1 MSEKHKYGDT
11 LNLPRTAFPMRGQLA
26 RREPEI
32 LARWQKSRLY
42 DRLREKCRG
51 RPRFLLHEGPP
62 YANGDPHIGHAV
74 NKILKDFVV
83 RGKTMAGFDAPYR
96 PGWDC
101 HGLPIEHQ
109 VEKTGFRRDDPAA
122 FRRRCRAFAEEQ
134 IAKQRESFIRMGA
147 LSDWAN
153 PYRTM
158 DFEIEAGIVRA
169 FGAMFSRGFVKRA
182 RKPVLWCA
190 DCASALAEAEIE
202 YEQRVSRAVDAMF
215 AARDEAACQRAFG
228 LPPDAEGAPIFAV
241 AWTTTAWTLPANRA
255 LCVRGDFD
263 YALVETPR
271 GRLIVA
277 ADLAA
282 SCFARWG
289 IDPAAARVVASARGE
304 ALAGLS
310 FSHPFL
316 ARAAPV
322 LCADHVTLE
331 AGTGIVHTA
340 PAHGEDDFRIGAAN
354 GLPVDCPVDEK
365 GRFVADAPV
374 CAGVSVWEAIPA
386 VVDLLRQKNALL
398 AVEDYRHN
406 YPVCWRHKSPVIF
419 RAAWQWF
426 VAMDEAPPGLA
437 PLRETALAAI
447 EETEFYPAWGR
458 ARFAAM
464 VRSRPDWCLSRQR
477 HWNVPIPFFLHRQ
490 SGAPHPQSLDIL
502 ERVAAKIEGEGIEA
516 WHRADAAEWL
526 GGDAADYEK
535 TVDALDVWFD
545 SGVTHSTVMGWRGDD
560 ETRPDMYLEGADQ
573 HRGWFQSSLLTGCA
587 MHGRAPYR
595 RILTHGFVV
604 AGDGRKM
611 SKSLGNAM
619 PPNELIDEYGA
630 DIVRLWVGS
639 TDYGGEISLSP
650 EVLKG
655 VVDSYRRIRNTFRFL
670 LGNLSDFDPR
680 VDSLP
685 IDEWLEIDRF
695 ALATAKK
702 WRRRVCEEH
711 YPRHDYRAVTSAL
724 RDYCAIDL
732 GGFYLDVLKDRLY
745 TCPRE
750 SRPRR
755 AAQTALFAIARMLF
769 KVAAPVLCFT
779 AEEAWAALR
788 ADSESNSESS
798 AANDDAEDDSVFFHT
813 WEKPLATAA
822 DSEALVARWE
832 RVLIARARAWA
843 AIEAA
848 RQAGVVGSS
857 LEAELT
863 IRAAG
868 DDYDALAAGGDELRY
883 VFIVSK
889 TRLEK
894 SAGGEIECEIQKSAA
909 PKCARCWHHCPSA
922 GEAESG
928 DLCARCRAAVGGDAG
943 RRVFA

>member
-1 MSEKHKYGDT
+1 
-11 LNLPRTAFPMRGQLA
+11 
-26 RREPEI
+26 
-32 LARWQKSRLY
+32 
-42 DRLREKCRG
+42 
-51 RPRFLLHEGPP
+51 
-62 YANGDPHIGHAV
+62 
-74 NKILKDFVV
+74 
-83 RGKTMAGFDAPYR
+83 
-96 PGWDC
+96 
-101 HGLPIEHQ
+101 
-109 VEKTGFRRDDPAA
+109 
-122 FRRRCRAFAEEQ
+122 
-134 IAKQRESFIRMGA
+134 
-147 LSDWAN
+147 
-153 PYRTM
+153 
-158 DFEIEAGIVRA
+158 
-169 FGAMFSRGFVKRA
+169 
-182 RKPVLWCA
+182 
-190 DCASALAEAEIE
+190 
-202 YEQRVSRAVDAMF
+202 
-215 AARDEAACQRAFG
+215 
-228 LPPDAEGAPIFAV
+228 
-241 AWTTTAWTLPANRA
+241 
-255 LCVRGDFD
+255 
-263 YALVETPR
+263 
-271 GRLIVA
+271 
-277 ADLAA
+277 
-282 SCFARWG
+282 
-289 IDPAAARVVASARGE
+289 
-304 ALAGLS
+304 
-310 FSHPFL
+310 
-316 ARAAPV
+316 
-322 LCADHVTLE
+322 
-331 AGTGIVHTA
+331 
-340 PAHGEDDFRIGAAN
+340 
-354 GLPVDCPVDEK
+354 
-365 GRFVADAPV
+365 
-374 CAGVSVWEAIPA
+374 
-386 VVDLLRQKNALL
+386 
-398 AVEDYRHN
+398 
-406 YPVCWRHKSPVIF
+406 
-419 RAAWQWF
+419 
-426 VAMDEAPPGLA
+426 
-437 PLRETALAAI
+437 
-447 EETEFYPAWGR
+447 
-458 ARFAAM
+458 
-464 VRSRPDWCLSRQR
+464 
-477 HWNVPIPFFLHRQ
+477 
-490 SGAPHPQSLDIL
+490 
-502 ERVAAKIEGEGIEA
+502 
-516 WHRADAAEWL
+516 
-526 GGDAADYEK
+526 
-535 TVDALDVWFD
+535 
-545 SGVTHSTVMGWRGDD
+545 
-560 ETRPDMYLEGADQ
+560 
-573 HRGWFQSSLLTGCA
+573 

-695 ALATAKK
+695 ALATAEK

-755 AAQTALFAIARMLF
+755 AAQTALFAVAQTLF

-788 ADSESNSESS
+788 ADSGADATNG
-798 AANDDAEDDSVFFHT
+798 DAEDDSVFFHT

-822 DSEALVARWE
+822 DSDALVARWE
-832 RVLIARARAWA
+832 RVLVARARAWA

-922 GEAESG
+922 GEATGG

>member
-1 MSEKHKYGDT
+1 M
-11 LNLPRTAFPMRGQLA
+11 
-26 RREPEI
+26 
-32 LARWQKSRLY
+32 
-42 DRLREKCRG
+42 
-51 RPRFLLHEGPP
+51 
-62 YANGDPHIGHAV
+62 
-74 NKILKDFVV
+74 
-83 RGKTMAGFDAPYR
+83 
-96 PGWDC
+96 
-101 HGLPIEHQ
+101 
-109 VEKTGFRRDDPAA
+109 
-122 FRRRCRAFAEEQ
+122 
-134 IAKQRESFIRMGA
+134 
-147 LSDWAN
+147 
-153 PYRTM
+153 
-158 DFEIEAGIVRA
+158 
-169 FGAMFSRGFVKRA
+169 
-182 RKPVLWCA
+182 
-190 DCASALAEAEIE
+190 
-202 YEQRVSRAVDAMF
+202 
-215 AARDEAACQRAFG
+215 
-228 LPPDAEGAPIFAV
+228 
-241 AWTTTAWTLPANRA
+241 
-255 LCVRGDFD
+255 RGDFD

-277 ADLAA
+277 SDLAA

-340 PAHGEDDFRIGAAN
+340 PAHGEDDFRVGAAN

-560 ETRPDMYLEGADQ
+560 ETRPDMYLEGSDQ

-695 ALATAKK
+695 ALATAEK

-755 AAQTALFAIARMLF
+755 AAQTALFAIAQTLF

-798 AANDDAEDDSVFFHT
+798 ATNGDAEDDSVFFHT

-822 DSEALVARWE
+822 DSDALVARWE
-832 RVLIARARAWA
+832 RVLVARARAWA

-922 GEAESG
+922 GEATGG

>member
-1 MSEKHKYGDT
+1 MRVGESI
-11 LNLPRTAFPMRGQLA
+11 LPPPASSLPRAA
-26 RREPEI
+26 RRWP
-32 LARWQKSRLY
+32 
-42 DRLREKCRG
+42 
-51 RPRFLLHEGPP
+51 
-62 YANGDPHIGHAV
+62 
-74 NKILKDFVV
+74 
-83 RGKTMAGFDAPYR
+83 
-96 PGWDC
+96 
-101 HGLPIEHQ
+101 
-109 VEKTGFRRDDPAA
+109 
-122 FRRRCRAFAEEQ
+122 
-134 IAKQRESFIRMGA
+134 
-147 LSDWAN
+147 
-153 PYRTM
+153 
-158 DFEIEAGIVRA
+158 
-169 FGAMFSRGFVKRA
+169 
-182 RKPVLWCA
+182 
-190 DCASALAEAEIE
+190 
-202 YEQRVSRAVDAMF
+202 
-215 AARDEAACQRAFG
+215 
-228 LPPDAEGAPIFAV
+228 
-241 AWTTTAWTLPANRA
+241 
-255 LCVRGDFD
+255 
-263 YALVETPR
+263 
-271 GRLIVA
+271 
-277 ADLAA
+277 
-282 SCFARWG
+282 
-289 IDPAAARVVASARGE
+289 
-304 ALAGLS
+304 GLS

-340 PAHGEDDFRIGAAN
+340 PAHGEDDFRVGAAN

-490 SGAPHPQSLDIL
+490 TGAPHPQSLDIL

-560 ETRPDMYLEGADQ
+560 ETRPDMYLEGSDQ

-619 PPNELIDEYGA
+619 PPKELIDEYGA

-685 IDEWLEIDRF
+685 IDEWLRNRPLRAGDGRKMAAAGLRRALSAPRLPRRHQRLARLLRDRF
-695 ALATAKK
+695 
-702 WRRRVCEEH
+702 
-711 YPRHDYRAVTSAL
+711 
-724 RDYCAIDL
+724 
-732 GGFYLDVLKDRLY
+732 GRLLSR
-745 TCPRE
+745 CPQRPPLHLPA
-750 SRPRR
+750 RIAPAPRR
-755 AAQTALFAIARMLF
+755 ANGVVRHRANAFQSRGASF
-769 KVAAPVLCFT
+769 VLH
-779 AEEAWAALR
+779 R
-788 ADSESNSESS
+788 RRG
-798 AANDDAEDDSVFFHT
+798 VGG
-813 WEKPLATAA
+813 
-822 DSEALVARWE
+822 VAR
-832 RVLIARARAWA
+832 RFGIKFGIKRDKRRRGRRQRIFSHLGKAAGDGGGFGCSRRPLGAGVGRARAGLGGDRGGA
-843 AIEAA
+843 ASGRGRLFARGGIDDSRRRRRLRSARGRRRRIALCFHRIEDAA
-848 RQAGVVGSS
+848 RKIGGRRDRMRNPKIRRAQMRALLAPLPERWRSDWRRFVRALPGGRRRRR
-857 LEAELT
+857 
-863 IRAAG
+863 RAAG
-868 DDYDALAAGGDELRY
+868 
-883 VFIVSK
+883 F
-889 TRLEK
+889 RLT
-894 SAGGEIECEIQKSAA
+894 SA
-909 PKCARCWHHCPSA
+909 
-922 GEAESG
+922 
-928 DLCARCRAAVGGDAG
+928 RAA
-943 RRVFA
+943 R